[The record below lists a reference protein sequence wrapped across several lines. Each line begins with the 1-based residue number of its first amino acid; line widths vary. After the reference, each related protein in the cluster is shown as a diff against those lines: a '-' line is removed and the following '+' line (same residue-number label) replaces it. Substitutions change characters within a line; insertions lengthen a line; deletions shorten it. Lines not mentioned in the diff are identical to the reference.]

1 MISELA
7 QHTRNIAIDPRC
19 SLFFDG
25 TGGLEDPLAG
35 TRLTVTGR
43 LEETADE
50 VLRTR
55 YITRHPFAWL
65 EFADFHLYAMT
76 VERAHLI
83 SGFGRIAWIAGDD
96 LLFDADDVLAEA
108 EPDILAREGRAAE
121 PHAARLLGLPAG
133 AWKMTGI
140 DPEGIDL
147 RGEERNSRLNFETP
161 VRTPEEA
168 RAALARIAEMAGA
181 RRTDANLAV

>member
-7 QHTRNIAIDPRC
+7 QHTRNLAIDARC
-19 SLFFDG
+19 SLLFDG
-25 TGGLEDPLAG
+25 AEGLEDPLAG
-35 TRLTVTGR
+35 ARLAVMGR

-50 VLRTR
+50 ALRRR
-55 YITRHPFAWL
+55 YAARHPSVWL
-65 EFADFHLYAMT
+65 EFPDFHLYAMT

-83 SGFGRIAWIAGDD
+83 SGFGRIAWIAGED
-96 LLFDADDVLAEA
+96 LLFDTDDALARA
-108 EPDILAREGRAAE
+108 ESGVLAREGRAAE

-147 RGEERNSRLNFETP
+147 RKERRTSRLDFETP
-161 VRTPEEA
+161 VRNPEEA
-168 RAALARIAEMAGA
+168 RTALARIARMAGA
-181 RRTDANLAV
+181 RLSDRAV